1 MINIPANR
9 LDECIRRDRFAM
21 ERAVRNPMAAIRAIS
36 NGKPNVFL
44 FTVLVNLLV
53 AKPHL
58 IYTGLTTIFIKYI
71 LHGYQPVYDY
81 GHENNLDPLWV
92 TPLRGLI
99 NILAVVITGKDSK
112 RGANVVREIQAAY
125 SDICAILWRDLS
137 LLLLPGGQAD
147 VHRAH
152 VLQFFSNLARTGDQK
167 KYPVPNPCCPTF
179 IDV

>member
-1 MINIPANR
+1 
-9 LDECIRRDRFAM
+9 
-21 ERAVRNPMAAIRAIS
+21 MAAIRAIS

-112 RGANVVREIQAAY
+112 R
-125 SDICAILWRDLS
+125 S
-137 LLLLPGGQAD
+137 P
-147 VHRAH
+147 
-152 VLQFFSNLARTGDQK
+152 
-167 KYPVPNPCCPTF
+167 
-179 IDV
+179 